1 MIITEMVEKKTP
13 GGRRKDP
20 TYQQVN
26 LSLKP
31 ELVKQLKLVALGNDL
46 NLSELAETA
55 FNMYLESLNKKEN

>member
-1 MIITEMVEKKTP
+1 MMITVMAEKKTP

-31 ELVKQLKLVALGNDL
+31 ELVKKLKLVALENDL

-55 FNMYLESLNKKEN
+55 FNKYLESLNKEA